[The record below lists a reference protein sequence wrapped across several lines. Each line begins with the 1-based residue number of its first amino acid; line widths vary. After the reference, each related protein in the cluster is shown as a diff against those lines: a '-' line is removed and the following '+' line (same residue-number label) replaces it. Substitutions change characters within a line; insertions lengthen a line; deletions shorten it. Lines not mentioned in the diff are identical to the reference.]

1 MRVLITNDDGIDSEG
16 LHTLAAVAVEQ
27 GHDVVVAAPSWDS
40 SGAGASLTAVEHEGR
55 LVIEPRPLERL
66 PNAESYAVEAAPAFI
81 VRAATTGAFG
91 PPPELVLSGIN
102 QGPNTG
108 HAVLHSGTVGA
119 AFTAATFGLPAMA
132 VSLTVRDEPLWE
144 TAAAIV
150 RVVLPWATELEPPS
164 VLNVNVPAVDVAEL
178 RPLRAATLAPF
189 GAVQTTI
196 TERGEGYLKLG
207 YTEIS
212 AEADGDTDAGLLARG
227 VPCYTILRAV
237 CEVPGPAGG

>member
-40 SGAGASLTAVEHEGR
+40 TSSGV
-55 LVIEPRPLERL
+55 
-66 PNAESYAVEAAPAFI
+66 
-81 VRAATTGAFG
+81 
-91 PPPELVLSGIN
+91 N

-132 VSLTVRDEPLWE
+132 VSLTVRDAPLWE

-178 RPLRAATLAPF
+178 RPLQVATLAPF

-237 CEVPGPAGG
+237 CEVSAPAGR